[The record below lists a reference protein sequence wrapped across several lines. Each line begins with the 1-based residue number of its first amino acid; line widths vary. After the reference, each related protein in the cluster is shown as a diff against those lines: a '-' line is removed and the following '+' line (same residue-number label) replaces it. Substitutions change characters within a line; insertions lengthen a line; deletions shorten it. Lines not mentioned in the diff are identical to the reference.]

1 MTISQRSAKSIVG
14 AAGEFPRE
22 ANDFYATPRSAIR
35 ALLSV
40 ERFSAT
46 VWEPCVGDGEIAA
59 VLRGNGYRVIG
70 TDLIDRGAGEAGVDF
85 LETTGLRAPDIV
97 TNPPFKLAEPFIRH
111 SLALGASKAAFL
123 LRLQFLEGARR
134 RKMFESTPF
143 ARCWVFSKRIPR
155 MHNPDYTGPRT
166 TSLIAFAWFVWD
178 AAHTGPAHLGWLN
191 PADEPTA
198 AEGLFGE

>member
-1 MTISQRSAKSIVG
+1 MTLSQRSAQSIVG

-22 ANDFYATPRSAIR
+22 ANDFYATPRPAIR
-35 ALLSV
+35 ALLAV
-40 ERFSAT
+40 EKFSLT

-59 VLRGNGYRVIG
+59 VLRAFGYSVVG
-70 TDLIDRGAGEAGVDF
+70 TDLVDRGAGESGVDY
-85 LETTGLRAPDIV
+85 LKTTALRAPNVV

-111 SLALGASKAAFL
+111 SLDLGATKAAFL

-155 MHNPDYTGPRT
+155 MHNPDYTGPKT

-178 AAHTGPAHLGWLN
+178 AAHIGPATIGFIN
-191 PADEPTA
+191 PDDKLTA
-198 AEGLFGE
+198 YEDVFAE